1 MLKDTVIANKSCAVL
16 SVAEEDSLDKIAV
29 EVIKQD
35 CPDFLVPF
43 KTLFVDGEMEIRYE
57 LTDGIRLS
65 YQPQRMYKREF
76 IRQMVSMLLPFRDCG
91 DWLLDYHSILLD
103 PHYIIIDEKGAHVR
117 YVYLP
122 VSRYAQPDETILAFF
137 SRYVVNV
144 ELLDDRSYTLEL
156 LRILQDGHSNLL
168 TLLDHL
174 QKTEEAGRVVT
185 PFEKEPATEKGAAPS
200 LQEMQKK
207 EQAQE
212 ANSSKKAWESPEKWR
227 KGKRDVS
234 PEKELEKKEETW
246 AKSRPQGEFGKSDLE
261 GELLGSLYKAA
272 GSDSKKEKPAKEKKA
287 KKGLFGGLIGKKTKE
302 PDSQKLPE
310 PEKKPGADPAPVF
323 VRPLEPEPNRVYPM
337 EAAGYGRNRYVGE
350 DETEMDGDGYE
361 EADPSVLRL
370 RLENSGSYPV
380 PQMIELNLEKGHA
393 TVGRYDKYGSPCAD
407 FNFDHSLT
415 FVSRNQFRVE
425 RYEGGYKIIDLNSGN
440 GTILNDRE
448 LVPNISYDL
457 HAGDV
462 IVISRK
468 TRLTYRV
475 L

>member
-1 MLKDTVIANKSCAVL
+1 MLKDMVIANRSCAVL

-43 KTLFVDGEMEIRYE
+43 KILSVDGETEIRYE
-57 LTDGIRLS
+57 LTDGIRLG

-76 IRQMVSMLLPFRDCG
+76 VRQMVSMLLPFQDCG

-103 PHYIIIDEKGAHVR
+103 PHYIIIGEKGAHVR
-117 YVYLP
+117 YIYIP
-122 VSRYAQPDETILAFF
+122 VSRYAQSEEAILAFF
-137 SRYVVNV
+137 SRYVVNM
-144 ELLDDRSYTLEL
+144 ELLDDRSYTLQL
-156 LRILQDGHSNLL
+156 LRILQDGHSNLI

-174 QKTEEAGRVVT
+174 QKTEEAGRVVI
-185 PFEKEPATEKGAAPS
+185 PFEKQPNVEKGSDPS
-200 LQEMQKK
+200 GQEMQKK
-207 EQAQE
+207 EKDQE
-212 ANSSKKAWESPEKWR
+212 ETFKKTWESP
-227 KGKRDVS
+227 GKRGKGQKSVS
-234 PEKELEKKEETW
+234 VEKEPEKKGDTW
-246 AKSRPQGEFGKSDLE
+246 AQSHPQGEFGKSDLE
-261 GELLGSLYKAA
+261 GELLGSLYGA
-272 GSDSKKEKPAKEKKA
+272 SSPEPKKEKPAREKKA
-287 KKGLFGGLIGKKTKE
+287 KKGLFGGLIGKKAKE
-302 PDSQKLPE
+302 SDTCK
-310 PEKKPGADPAPVF
+310 PEKTAKRQGSSPAEDPVF
-323 VRPLEPEPNRVYPM
+323 PSEPEPNRMYPP
-337 EAAGYGRNRYVGE
+337 EPVGYTRDRYAGE
-350 DETEMDGDGYE
+350 DETEMDGGVYE
-361 EADPSVLRL
+361 EKDPYLLRL
-370 RLENSGSYPV
+370 RLENSGSYSV